1 METKPKD
8 KKASTSVEA
17 KKFVIGIIRMINN
30 NERAFFAKF
39 MEDFR
44 ELNAKHQAG
53 LLRYLSERCDQK
65 KWKDRLDDT
74 TMYNDVIRSVL
85 FYYSGRDEIG
95 QPSKKEFAHALRE
108 YVDSAQFKDV
118 EDGDHETFSSS
129 FGAI

>member
-1 METKPKD
+1 MEAV
-8 KKASTSVEA
+8 KKKVVSTSAEA
-17 KKFVIGIIRMINN
+17 KKFVVLIIRMINN

-44 ELNAKHQAG
+44 ELNGKHQEG

-85 FYYSGRDEIG
+85 FHYSGRDELG

-108 YVDSAQFKDV
+108 YIDSAEFKAV
-118 EDGDHETFSSS
+118 EDGDHEI
-129 FGAI
+129 FGTALGII